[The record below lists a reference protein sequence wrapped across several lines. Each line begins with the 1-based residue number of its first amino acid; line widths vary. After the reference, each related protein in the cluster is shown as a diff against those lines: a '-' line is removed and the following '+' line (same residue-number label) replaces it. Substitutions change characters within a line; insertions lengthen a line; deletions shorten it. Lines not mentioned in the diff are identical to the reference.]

1 MNENENKLR
10 ELQERFFY
18 NETLEEIRD
27 RKSLN
32 VDMEQSFGKPDDQE
46 LLTALVNLESVYLSY
61 GQEILNET
69 GIRVLAQI
77 PSLKSLTAS
86 RCLLTPRQLDL
97 ILSLTSLTDL
107 DLNSLHDVSMLE
119 QFRGKTH
126 LKSLTLRLDEPIPAE
141 FLDVLR
147 TLPQLEELHLGE
159 LAFENSEFLYFV
171 EEALPNLKSLDWPH
185 NVLSMTEMNLLLSLN
200 LEEVEFTDCCDCV
213 PQDGNLNL
221 IGKCTRA
228 KWLRVRRM
236 DSLTAF
242 NWDLPK
248 LEDLSLLQCDNLS
261 YIDFAK
267 CPNLGML
274 SLKASDPSQEVSI
287 QCKDLDTL
295 EHLFYASFDI
305 KLKGLYRSLEMLPSL
320 RNLFVKGTTLE
331 PEDVPSLSNFQSVV
345 FLSITLGKN
354 LTPADLEPLR
364 ELPKVEAL
372 CLHGLKNAEL
382 LKAFLKKLPGLKFLH
397 IEDSTTDAIINV
409 LEEFPNVT
417 EVNFEGC
424 EQVTENGIKA
434 LFSRKYMESIT
445 MENCGLER
453 LEVRDLPNLSIL
465 NLQNWHDLGEAVF
478 ARLPKLKTLP
488 LFCPMLESLTISDL
502 ETLNRLELRNC
513 AILDCMRLE
522 KLPAIHH
529 LNVRGSESLD
539 LSGLFIFPK
548 LRRLEMTYQ
557 QLKQDLVLETLQ
569 ELPGLKQL
577 VLDCDGQKKEVDVIG
592 LGIGFG
598 KKCSPEESA
607 CPESEKSRI
616 RAALPKCN
624 IQFGY

>member
-27 RKSLN
+27 RKFLN

-69 GIRVLAQI
+69 GSRVLAQI

-97 ILSLTSLTDL
+97 ILSLPSLTDL
-107 DLNSLHDVSMLE
+107 YLNSLHDVSMLE

-147 TLPQLEELHLGE
+147 TLPQLEELRLGHIN
-159 LAFENSEFLYFV
+159 FENLELLYFV
-171 EEALPNLKSLDWPH
+171 AEALPNLKSFDWH
-185 NVLSMTEMNLLLSLN
+185 HYDLTEAEFEQLVSLN
-200 LEEVEFTDCCDCV
+200 LEKVKFHNYCGILPLDDLSFFE
-213 PQDGNLNL
+213 
-221 IGKCTRA
+221 KCTRA
-228 KWLRVRRM
+228 KELSIMCVDTM
-236 DSLTAF
+236 TTFD
-242 NWDLPK
+242 WDFPQLEK
-248 LEDLSLLQCDNLS
+248 LSIHFCQNLS

-267 CPNLGML
+267 CPNLK
-274 SLKASDPSQEVSI
+274 SLVISDASNDFGV
-287 QCKDLDTL
+287 QCKDLDSL
-295 EHLFYASFDI
+295 ENLETVILQI
-305 KLKGLYRSLEMLPSL
+305 KSKGLFRALEMLPRLSYL
-320 RNLFVKGTTLE
+320 DVQCTALE
-331 PEDVPSLSNFQSVV
+331 PEDIPSLSTLQNVNC
-345 FLSITLGKN
+345 LRITPSDD
-354 LTPADLEPLR
+354 LTPEAIEPLQ
-364 ELPKVEAL
+364 ELPRVTSLTLYNVTDTAQ
-372 CLHGLKNAEL
+372 
-382 LKAFLKKLPGLKFLH
+382 LKAFLKKFPKLEYVCIQCPVNDE
-397 IEDSTTDAIINV
+397 IIDA
-409 LEEFPNVT
+409 LGEFPNVLK
-417 EVNFEGC
+417 VAFWDC
-424 EQVTENGIKA
+424 EQVTNEGIQT
-434 LFSRKYMESIT
+434 LFSRKYMQSIW
-445 MENCGLER
+445 MQKCGIER

-478 ARLPKLKTLP
+478 SNLPSLRSLP
-488 LFCPMLESLTISDL
+488 LSCPMLESLTISDL
-502 ETLNRLELRNC
+502 ENLASLQLQNC
-513 AILDCMRLE
+513 RILDYM
-522 KLPAIHH
+522 KLVRVPNIRYF
-529 LNVRGSESLD
+529 NVLGCESLD

-569 ELPGLKQL
+569 ELPGLKHL
-577 VLDCDGQKKEVDVIG
+577 FLDCKERKRKVDVIG

-607 CPESEKSRI
+607 CPESEKARI